1 MVNHLQHLLQIQSPA
16 PKAKG
21 EKGKGKGKGKT
32 PLTAE
37 EKSKTPCV
45 FFQMPSG
52 CVHGDKCQ
60 YSHVKTSD
68 PKNPS
73 PKVKAKA
80 RADPKAKPSVPAA
93 VAILAASVLGGA
105 NGFEFAADTGA
116 GRHLIS
122 RESLINQGASGI
134 DFDNNIRVAGE
145 SLKFH
150 TGGGTRNSS
159 NAIGLRDDIFG
170 SSNHFILEGCPFV
183 RSVGVDVQENGF
195 GFVWLP
201 GQLPFYVKDP
211 LKCKIECPEENKIF
225 ASKASENVP
234 FSDRISVLF
243 RDFQL
248 FQMMRATVLK
258 KP

>member
-1 MVNHLQHLLQIQSPA
+1 MVTS
-16 PKAKG
+16 
-21 EKGKGKGKGKT
+21 
-32 PLTAE
+32 
-37 EKSKTPCV
+37 
-45 FFQMPSG
+45 
-52 CVHGDKCQ
+52 DKCQ
-60 YSHVKTSD
+60 YAHVKTSD

-80 RADPKAKPSVPAA
+80 KADPKAKPSVAAA
-93 VAILAASVLGGA
+93 VAILAARVLGGA

-134 DFDNNIRVAGE
+134 EFDNNIRIAGE
-145 SLKFH
+145 SLKFD

-159 NAIGLRDDIFG
+159 NAIGLRHDIFG

-201 GQLPFYVKDP
+201 G
-211 LKCKIECPEENKIF
+211 
-225 ASKASENVP
+225 
-234 FSDRISVLF
+234 
-243 RDFQL
+243 
-248 FQMMRATVLK
+248 
-258 KP
+258 